1 MVFNVKKIFRI
12 SSDKHGRKEQQQQQL
27 QTDTDSPSED
37 DVYSQ
42 RLRNGSSN
50 RPWASS
56 SSTSLWRS
64 KDSNQN
70 QQNEQAQN
78 DSSSSLKGVRK
89 KASRIG
95 RRGKESE
102 KYFNN
107 MAPGGG
113 SLANA
118 AEPKLDKMFDELRKD
133 AKDSLG
139 VESTMGYLTSLGLNP
154 ESGEVF
160 VALELVQAPNLG
172 EITRKGFVDGWK
184 ASGNATLE
192 DQTKYI
198 ASLVKHLGSDPAYF
212 KRVYRY
218 TFGAGK
224 EPDQRSMSL
233 ENAIEFWKV
242 LFAAPGRP
250 WKTASRD
257 WTPLWIEFLQE
268 KWTRSVNRDMW
279 NQTLE
284 FAIKC
289 SEDETLGFWSEDS
302 AWPSVIDDF
311 VSWSTEKGYT
321 GVKKDSM
328 ETD

>member
-1 MVFNVKKIFRI
+1 MPP
-12 SSDKHGRKEQQQQQL
+12 L
-27 QTDTDSPSED
+27 TAT
-37 DVYSQ
+37 Q
-42 RLRNGSSN
+42 RMLLAQFMQATGANER
-50 RPWASS
+50 AALKALK
-56 SSTSLWRS
+56 STNFKL
-64 KDSNQN
+64 D
-70 QQNEQAQN
+70 QAA
-78 DSSSSLKGVRK
+78 DL
-89 KASRIG
+89 
-95 RRGKESE
+95 
-102 KYFNN
+102 YFNN
-107 MAPGGG
+107 LAAGGG
-113 SLANA
+113 AISNGS
-118 AEPKLDKMFDELRKD
+118 EPKLDAMFDELRDPSQD
-133 AKDSLG
+133 AKDALG
-139 VESTMGYLTSLGLNP
+139 VESTMAYLTSLGLNP

-160 VALELVQAPNLG
+160 VALELVQAPSLG

-184 ASGNATLE
+184 TSGSVTKEEQA
-192 DQTKYI
+192 KYI
-198 ASLVKHLGSDPAYF
+198 TTLLKHFSTDLAYF

-257 WTPLWIEFLQE
+257 WTPLWIAFLEE

-289 SEDETLGFWSEDS
+289 SEDETLGFWNEDG

-311 VSWSTEKGYT
+311 VAWCNEKGYT
-321 GVKKDSM
+321 GNKKDSM
-328 ETD
+328 DTSE